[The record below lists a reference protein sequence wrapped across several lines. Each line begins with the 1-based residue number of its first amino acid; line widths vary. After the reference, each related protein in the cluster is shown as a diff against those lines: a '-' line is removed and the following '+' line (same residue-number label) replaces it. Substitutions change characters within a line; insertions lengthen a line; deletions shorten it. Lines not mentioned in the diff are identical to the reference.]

1 MTEQRKFSVDP
12 SIIYSLVV
20 AQAGSLGKA
29 VLEAVM
35 NSIDA
40 GATQIEITANS
51 KRLTIVDDGQGFRSR
66 EEITKWFEVFG
77 FPHSE
82 TDQKVYGKFGIG
94 RAQLWSFCSTTWRT
108 NEFEMTVD
116 IKRSGLDYGLKEG
129 LPRVPGLTIEA
140 VFYERQKASEL
151 AAFER
156 ELTELARYAQ
166 IPVLFNSKQINKDPA
181 KEKWDTETKEA
192 WIKVTEGGELA
203 VYNLGVLVKN
213 YPSYMF
219 GIGGT
224 VVTKPGV
231 GLSLNTARN
240 DILVSQCPVWKR
252 LKPKL
257 QAKADDQV
265 AQKKTRLSESEL
277 VNLARRFLTGERTY
291 DQVREVKLI
300 TDIAGRH
307 HTLEGAAR
315 AAGRFSIPMTVA
327 ESGSRVG
334 ERAHTT
340 KLAFVLAPET
350 LIRFGAASV
359 EDLQKK
365 LVKAGKKSAH
375 YFADSWQRIKVIED
389 VSMAA
394 PSLKE
399 GYEVLAEKELKSEEA
414 AALTAIREV
423 ARYVGQA
430 LYHQGYL
437 GVKTMRREIKV
448 GVSDA
453 AEAWTDG
460 SSLIVIERGQ
470 LSLVKQG
477 VGGFSG
483 IANLL
488 VHEFL
493 HDDSDIGSHQ
503 HDYEFYHRYHESTCG
518 KRGILQQAIMKGFAA
533 YLRVYSRGG
542 KTVNRDALFQVDLLQ
557 SVELLPE
564 L

>member
-40 GATQIEITANS
+40 GASHIDITANS

-66 EEITKWFEVFG
+66 DEITKWFEVFG

-108 NEFEMTVD
+108 NVFEMTVD

-129 LPRVPGLTIEA
+129 LAMVPGLTIDA

-166 IPVLFNSKQINKDPA
+166 IPVLFNGKKINKDPA
-181 KEKWDTETKEA
+181 KEKWDSETKEA
-192 WIKVTEGGELA
+192 WIKVTEGGDLA

-213 YPSYMF
+213 YPSYTF
-219 GIGGT
+219 GIGGI

-265 AQKKTRLSESEL
+265 SQKKTRLSESEL
-277 VNLARRFLTGERTY
+277 VNLARRFLAAERTFE
-291 DQVREVKLI
+291 QIREVKLI
-300 TDIAGRH
+300 TDIVGRH

-315 AAGRFSIPMTVA
+315 SSNRYGLAITVA
-327 ESGSRVG
+327 ESGSRIG
-334 ERAHTT
+334 ERAHTA
-340 KLAFVLAPET
+340 KLAFVLAPAT
-350 LIRFGAASV
+350 LVRFGAASV
-359 EDLQKK
+359 ADLKKK
-365 LVKAGKKSAH
+365 LSKAMGKSPH
-375 YFADSWQRIKVIED
+375 YAADSWQRVKIIED
-389 VSMAA
+389 VGQAA

-399 GYEVLAEKELKSEEA
+399 GYEVLAEKELKPEEA

-430 LYHQGYL
+430 LCAQGYL
-437 GVKTMRREIKV
+437 SSQTRYREIKV

-460 SSLIVIERGQ
+460 SSKIVIERNQ
-470 LSLVKQG
+470 LALVKQG
-477 VGGFSG
+477 IGGFSG

-488 VHEFL
+488 VHEYL
-493 HDDSDIGSHQ
+493 HDDSDVGSHL
-503 HDYEFYHRYHESTCG
+503 HDYEFYHRYHEATCG
-518 KRGILQQAIMKGFAA
+518 ARGILQQAIMKGFAA